1 MNNLLKNKSLRFFYF
16 FALFCCSSCSDTPT
30 PKPDGYFRIA
40 LPEQK
45 YQRYQNNECNFTF
58 DYAQSAII
66 EKQNNC
72 FLNISY
78 PNLKAKFHI
87 SYLPIENNFSSL
99 IDQEYE
105 MREKH
110 NAFASSV
117 KELVFQNPQK
127 KVNALVFD
135 IKGKKAATPLQFFI
149 SDSTNHFFRGSLYF
163 YNSPNNDSLAPVIEF
178 LKQDL
183 NRLIESFEWK

>member
-1 MNNLLKNKSLRFFYF
+1 MFRMIKNVQYLWVLILLVFY
-16 FALFCCSSCSDTPT
+16 ACNDTPV
-30 PKPDGYFRIA
+30 PKPDGYFRIE
-40 LPEQK
+40 LPQQK
-45 YQRYQNNECNFTF
+45 YQRFTNPDCNFSF
-58 DYAQSAII
+58 DYAQSAVI
-66 EKQNNC
+66 EKQKNC

-78 PNLKAKFHI
+78 PSLKAKFHI
-87 SYLPIENNFSSL
+87 SYLEINNNFNKL

-117 KELVFQNPQK
+117 KELVFQNPNK

-135 IKGKKAATPLQFFI
+135 ISGKKAATPLQFFI
-149 SDSTNHFFRGSLYF
+149 SDSTKHFFRGSLYF

-178 LKQDL
+178 LKEDL

>member
-1 MNNLLKNKSLRFFYF
+1 MMNRLKYLVCFVFLL
-16 FALFCCSSCSDTPT
+16 LFIACSDTPV
-30 PKPDGYFRIA
+30 PKPDGYFRLE
-40 LPEQK
+40 LPEQN
-45 YQRYQNNECNFTF
+45 YQRYVNKECNFTF
-58 DYAQSAII
+58 DYAKSAVI
-66 EKQNNC
+66 EQQENC

-78 PNLKAKFHI
+78 PSLKAKFHI
-87 SYLPIENNFSSL
+87 SYLEINNNFNEL

-117 KELVFQNPQK
+117 KELVFQHPEK

-135 IKGKKAATPLQFFI
+135 IAGKKTATPLQFFI
-149 SDSTNHFFRGSLYF
+149 SDSTHHFFRGSLYF

-178 LKQDL
+178 LKEDL

>member
-1 MNNLLKNKSLRFFYF
+1 MKKIVYF
-16 FALFCCSSCSDTPT
+16 FCGMILLVLYACNDTPL
-30 PKPDGYFRIA
+30 PKPDGYFRIE
-40 LPEQK
+40 LPQQN
-45 YQRYQNNECNFTF
+45 YQRYITDDCSFSF
-58 DYAQSAII
+58 DYAQSAVI
-66 EKQNNC
+66 EKQKNC

-78 PNLKAKFHI
+78 PKLNAKFHI
-87 SYLPIENNFSSL
+87 SYVEINNNLNEL

-117 KELVFQNPQK
+117 KELVFQNPNK
-127 KVNALVFD
+127 NVNALVFD
-135 IKGKKAATPLQFFI
+135 ISGKKAATPLQFFI
-149 SDSTNHFFRGSLYF
+149 SDSTKHFFRGSLYF

-178 LKQDL
+178 LKEDL